1 MSHRPLIRTA
11 ALACALVSAAA
22 AADTAT
28 GSFLVSATVLKSC
41 TVTPTPLAFASY
53 SSAADVD
60 GTSTIA
66 VLCTLNTPY
75 KIALDKGANGAS
87 VLTRKMKLLTGTDT
101 LSYSLF
107 SDSGRTANWGET
119 LGTDTLDATG
129 TGLLATH
136 TVYGRIAGS
145 QTTSPAGVYNDTI
158 QVTVNY

>member
-1 MSHRPLIRTA
+1 MSHRHLIRTA
-11 ALACALVSAAA
+11 AAACILISAAA
-22 AADTAT
+22 TADTAT
-28 GSFLVSATVLKSC
+28 GSFLVSATVLKAC

-53 SSAADVD
+53 SPAANVD

-87 VLTRKMKLLTGTDT
+87 VSARKMKLLTGADT

-107 SDSGRTANWGET
+107 SDSNRTANWGET
-119 LGTDTLDATG
+119 VGTDTLDATG
-129 TGLLATH
+129 TGLLVTH
-136 TVYGRIAGS
+136 TVYGRIGAS
-145 QTTSPAGVYNDTI
+145 QSTSPAGVYNDTV